1 MISVLNS
8 TALTVVLI
16 LFGVAKVAEKQQET
30 THVNLVIFRGLKK
43 MTQLLLVVKI
53 LPTGTEVDLDDL
65 VNKIQDALKDGI
77 TLKNYEKEPLAFGLY
92 FLKAQFILEDK
103 EGQMDSLENAIRS
116 VEGVSELEVLNMSRM
131 SVDIK

>member
-30 THVNLVIFRGLKK
+30 IHVNLVIFRGLKK
-43 MTQLLLVVKI
+43 MAKLLLVVKI

-116 VEGVSELEVLNMSRM
+116 VQGVSELEVLNMSRM
-131 SVDIK
+131 SVDMK

>member
-8 TALTVVLI
+8 PVLTVVLI
-16 LFGVAKVAEKQQET
+16 LFGVAKVVEKQQET
-30 THVNLVIFRGLKK
+30 THANLVIFRGLKK
-43 MTQLLLVVKI
+43 MAQLLLVVKI

>member
-16 LFGVAKVAEKQQET
+16 LFGVAKVVEKQQET
-30 THVNLVIFRGLKK
+30 THANLVIFRGLKK
-43 MTQLLLVVKI
+43 MAQLLLVVKI

-116 VEGVSELEVLNMSRM
+116 VKGVSELEVLNMSRM

>member
-30 THVNLVIFRGLKK
+30 IHVNLVIFRGLKK
-43 MTQLLLVVKI
+43 MAKLLLVVKI

-65 VNKIQDALKDGI
+65 VNKIQGTLKDGI

>member
-30 THVNLVIFRGLKK
+30 IHVNLVIFRGLKK
-43 MTQLLLVVKI
+43 MAQLLLVVKI

-65 VNKIQDALKDGI
+65 VNKIQGVLKDGI

-116 VEGVSELEVLNMSRM
+116 VKGVSELEVLNMSRM

>member
-30 THVNLVIFRGLKK
+30 TYASLVIFRDLKK
-43 MTQLLLVVKI
+43 MAQLLLVVKI

-65 VNKIQDALKDGI
+65 VNKIQGTLKDGI